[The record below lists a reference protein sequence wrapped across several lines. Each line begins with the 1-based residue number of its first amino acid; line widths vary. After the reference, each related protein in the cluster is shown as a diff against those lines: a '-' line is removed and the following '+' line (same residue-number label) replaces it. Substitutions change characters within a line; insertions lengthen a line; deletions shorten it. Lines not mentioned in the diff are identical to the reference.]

1 MNKNQFL
8 IEIKIKD
15 NLLVIE
21 SPVLFSYKGISH
33 FILHSRLKTWLQ
45 LIGQRRD
52 EKHLFFWILGNLY

>member
-33 FILHSRLKTWLQ
+33 FILHSRHSRLQ
-45 LIGQRRD
+45 WIGQRRD
-52 EKHLFFWILGNLY
+52 EKHLIFWIWGNLY